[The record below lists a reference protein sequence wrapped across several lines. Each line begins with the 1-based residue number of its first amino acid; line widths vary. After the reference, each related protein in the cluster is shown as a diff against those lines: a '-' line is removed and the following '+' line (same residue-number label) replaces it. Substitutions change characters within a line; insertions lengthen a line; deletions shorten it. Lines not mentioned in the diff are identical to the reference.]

1 MSKRRI
7 ACRIALTKQVNN
19 PCTQAVSAQT
29 LATKVLLFS
38 VRPFSSGGLVVRR
51 WLVTHSE
58 SPRVPGEH
66 VRRLLCRAGVGLRA
80 GGAATRRFA
89 SRPAARTTPFT
100 TSSLV
105 TNDAVSETTR

>member
-1 MSKRRI
+1 MSQCCIARRV
-7 ACRIALTKQVNN
+7 ALAGQVNN
-19 PCTQAVSAQT
+19 RCTQAVNVQT

-38 VRPFSSGGLVVRR
+38 LQPFSSSGRVVRR
-51 WLVTHSE
+51 WLVTDTE
-58 SPRVPGEH
+58 SPRGPGEH
-66 VRRLLCRAGVGLRA
+66 VRRLPCRAGVGLRA

-105 TNDAVSETTR
+105 TNDAVGETAR